1 MKRSA
6 AKVPFAGN
14 LTVLRADYV
23 RQLKATTW
31 LSTCRNH
38 DGTNNTK
45 KLDAAVAREYLND

>member
-6 AKVPFAGN
+6 TAVPFAGN
-14 LTVLRADYV
+14 LTVLRTDYAS
-23 RQLKATTW
+23 QLKATTW

-38 DGTNNTK
+38 DETNNTK